1 MQNQKTEYIQYELT
15 KSKNSSWITKL
26 ESELKSKIKTI
37 NNSVIDSSFLQS
49 LKISSIIYEI
59 FKGENPS
66 DPRNIKRL
74 RVQGRVEIDRE
85 YRWITIFPPDIN
97 GNSHIIGIED
107 IIYKQGMLE
116 MILDHAEQEKQ
127 YKK

>member
-37 NNSVIDSSFLQS
+37 NNSDTDSSFLQS
-49 LKISSIIYEI
+49 LEISSIIYEI
-59 FKGENPS
+59 LKGENPA
-66 DPRNIKRL
+66 DTRNIKRL

-107 IIYKQGMLE
+107 IIYKQGFLE

>member
-1 MQNQKTEYIQYELT
+1 MQNQKIEYIQY
-15 KSKNSSWITKL
+15 KSKDLSWITKL
-26 ESELKSKIKTI
+26 ESKLKSRIKKI
-37 NNSVIDSSFLQS
+37 NNSAIDSSFLQS
-49 LKISSIIYEI
+49 LKISTIIYEI

-66 DPRNIKRL
+66 DAQNIKRL

-85 YRWITIFPPDIN
+85 YRWITIFPPGIN
-97 GNSHIIGIED
+97 GNSRIIGIED

>member
-49 LKISSIIYEI
+49 LEISSIIYEI

-85 YRWITIFPPDIN
+85 YRWITIIPPDIN